1 MTASL
6 MLAACG
12 SAVMGLFGLPLC
24 GCSEFLSKSE
34 DTEDAEETDS
44 VVVESPGEP
53 VTSLFEFVDI
63 QQASYNGEY
72 VYRVGTLSNGNSVVW
87 QGEGTSRFIY
97 VGGEV
102 TIARG
107 AILISQETGES
118 AISYEEFESKYL

>member
-1 MTASL
+1 MKRLGIILTVV
-6 MLAACG
+6 LA
-12 SAVMGLFGLPLC
+12 VGLFGLPFC
-24 GCSEFLSKSE
+24 GCSESSSKSE
-34 DTEDAEETDS
+34 GTDY

-87 QGEGTSRFIY
+87 QGEGASRFIY
-97 VGGEV
+97 VEGEV
-102 TIARG
+102 TITRG
-107 AILISQETGES
+107 AVLSQKIGED